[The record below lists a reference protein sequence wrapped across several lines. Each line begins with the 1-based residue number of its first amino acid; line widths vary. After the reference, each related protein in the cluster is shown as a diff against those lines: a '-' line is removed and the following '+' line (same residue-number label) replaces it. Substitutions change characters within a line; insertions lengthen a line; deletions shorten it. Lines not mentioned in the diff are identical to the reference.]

1 MCTLGKKENKCS
13 DLKVHTKTMHASKQE
28 TYLGDKLDQRGI
40 LKPTI
45 ESRTGNGYGAIANIL
60 AILDQLPLGHW
71 RVQAGLELRQAL
83 FLNAVLFNSE
93 AWQGIV
99 DSDIELLEKADE
111 VLLRGIIHGHS
122 KAPPV
127 SLYLETGSVPI
138 GYILKNRGLSYL
150 KISCR
155 GILKN

>member
-1 MCTLGKKENKCS
+1 MCTLGKEENKCS
-13 DLKVHTKTMHASKQE
+13 DLKVHTKTIHASKPE
-28 TYLGDKLDQRGI
+28 TYLGDKLDQIGI

-45 ESRTGNGYGAIANIL
+45 GSRAGKGYWAIANIL
-60 AILDQLPLGHW
+60 AILYQLPLGHW
-71 RVQAGLELRQAL
+71 RVLAGIELRQAL

-99 DSDIELLEKADE
+99 DSDIEVLEKADE